1 MLTHPRTIAAAICLL
16 INSSA
21 NAQLGPRPSEIPTSQ
36 STSHPIELSEAQTPQ
51 AESHST
57 SARVRPAIDDLLLN
71 RARGTES
78 TTPLVSPPTT
88 QQTNQLQDELRASE
102 PVLSSPTTLQ
112 TQQPAA
118 SEPDQSLGSSIG
130 LPSLS
135 DGWGQTII
143 ALGGVLL
150 LIFGL
155 AQFFKK
161 LARSQG
167 GLAGQIGAG
176 GSAPS
181 GILEVIGRY
190 PISTGLTLVVLKFAR
205 RVLLVASNAGTR
217 GKHARNATMQTLCEL
232 TDPEDVASILL
243 KSRSASGE
251 SIASSFERALQDA
264 DDFTD
269 ESIYRYDEPVAAP
282 TPTRAPRSKP
292 VRTIATDAGDRAELW
307 STQNDGKAAAQVLRQ
322 RLAAMRSG
330 ARPA

>member
-16 INSSA
+16 ITSSA
-21 NAQLGPRPSEIPTSQ
+21 NAQLGPRPSEIPTSEPTSQ
-36 STSHPIELSEAQTPQ
+36 SVTQPVTQPQTQ
-51 AESHST
+51 EAESS
-57 SARVRPAIDDLLLN
+57 SARVRPAIDDMLLN
-71 RARGTES
+71 RARGNES
-78 TTPLVSPPTT
+78 TETLVTPPASQPSS
-88 QQTNQLQDELRASE
+88 QLQEELRASE

-112 TQQPAA
+112 TSQPTT
-118 SEPDQSLGSSIG
+118 SEAEQSVGSSIG
-130 LPSLS
+130 LPSLG

-190 PISTGLTLVVLKFAR
+190 PITTGLTLVVLKFDR
-205 RVLLVASNAGTR
+205 RVLLVASSAGTR

-232 TDPEDVASILL
+232 TDPEEVASILL

-269 ESIYRYDEPVAAP
+269 ESIYRYDEPIAAP
-282 TPTRAPRSKP
+282 TPARAPRSKP
-292 VRTIATDAGDRAELW
+292 VRTIATDEGDRAELW